1 MSTDGLP
8 HQVALVAAYD
18 LGKAIV
24 GLRVDAVDGVPA
36 EALAYDE
43 EVATT
48 ALHNLAAY
56 LTRKHPDVLAAME
69 ASGLDVADM
78 GRKCLNVARN
88 LKARNIVHVPNA
100 TLTPDASSSAVSGS
114 SAPRGPRVLDEVS
127 SSEVS
132 SSEVSSSE
140 ALRGAPRHSEVSS
153 SEVSSS
159 EVSSSEALRGAPR
172 YSEALRTR
180 WVLDDETLR
189 AIEGGLEDAEILPAI
204 SNEARARLVI
214 RKHLAQRIAAGR
226 TRTRMQLKSRTARL
240 HRLKRVADG
249 RDAEVPQLGRLP
261 SMDDAEPPSPDEMRS
276 PPDEMRSP
284 PDEMRSRAL
293 RYHLCLSHQ
302 WRFGQDVA
310 RAIKL
315 RLPDFVPTIQICVE
329 LDKERS
335 ADALRDSIDV
345 SLTVVVLISD
355 GYFASIG

>member
-100 TLTPDASSSAVSGS
+100 TLTPDASSSAVSGTASDS
-114 SAPRGPRVLDEVS
+114 SAPRGPRVFD
-127 SSEVS
+127 
-132 SSEVSSSE
+132 
-140 ALRGAPRHSEVSS
+140 
-153 SEVSSS
+153 

-276 PPDEMRSP
+276 PPDEMRS
-284 PDEMRSRAL
+284 RAL

-315 RLPDFVPTIQICVE
+315 RLPDFVPNIQICVE

>member
-100 TLTPDASSSAVSGS
+100 TLTPDASSSAVSGATTDS

-140 ALRGAPRHSEVSS
+140 ALRGAPRHSE
-153 SEVSSS
+153 
-159 EVSSSEALRGAPR
+159 ALRI
-172 YSEALRTR
+172 R

-261 SMDDAEPPSPDEMRS
+261 CMDDAEPPSPEEMRS

-315 RLPDFVPTIQICVE
+315 RLPDFVPNIQICVE

>member
-43 EVATT
+43 EVTTT

-100 TLTPDASSSAVSGS
+100 TLTPDASSSAVSGAASDS

-132 SSEVSSSE
+132 SSEV
-140 ALRGAPRHSEVSS
+140 LRGAQ
-153 SEVSSS
+153 
-159 EVSSSEALRGAPR
+159 R
-172 YSEALRTR
+172 YSEALSTR

-226 TRTRMQLKSRTARL
+226 TRTRVQLKSRTARL

-276 PPDEMRSP
+276 PPDEMRS
-284 PDEMRSRAL
+284 RAL

-302 WRFGQDVA
+302 WRFGQDVV

-315 RLPDFVPTIQICVE
+315 RLPDFVPNIQICVE

>member
-114 SAPRGPRVLDEVS
+114 PAPRGPRVLDEVS

-140 ALRGAPRHSEVSS
+140 ALRGAPR
-153 SEVSSS
+153 
-159 EVSSSEALRGAPR
+159 
-172 YSEALRTR
+172 YSDALRTR

-276 PPDEMRSP
+276 PPDEMRS
-284 PDEMRSRAL
+284 RAL

>member
-1 MSTDGLP
+1 M
-8 HQVALVAAYD
+8 AAYD

-43 EVATT
+43 QVTTT

-100 TLTPDASSSAVSGS
+100 TLTPDASSGAVSGATS
-114 SAPRGPRVLDEVS
+114 DSPAPRGPRVLDEVS

-153 SEVSSS
+153 SE
-159 EVSSSEALRGAPR
+159 AL
-172 YSEALRTR
+172 STR

-214 RKHLAQRIAAGR
+214 RKHLAQRIAAQR

-249 RDAEVPQLGRLP
+249 RDAEVPHLGRLT
-261 SMDDAEPPSPDEMRS
+261 SMDDAEPPLPDEMRSPLDEMRS
-276 PPDEMRSP
+276 PPDEMRA
-284 PDEMRSRAL
+284 RAL

-302 WRFGQDVA
+302 WRFGQDVV

-315 RLPDFVPTIQICVE
+315 RLPDFVPNIQICVE

>member
-132 SSEVSSSE
+132 SSEVSSY
-140 ALRGAPRHSEVSS
+140 
-153 SEVSSS
+153 
-159 EVSSSEALRGAPR
+159 EALRGAPR

-276 PPDEMRSP
+276 PPDEMRS
-284 PDEMRSRAL
+284 RAL

-315 RLPDFVPTIQICVE
+315 RLPDFVPNIQICVE

>member
-1 MSTDGLP
+1 M
-8 HQVALVAAYD
+8 
-18 LGKAIV
+18 
-24 GLRVDAVDGVPA
+24 
-36 EALAYDE
+36 
-43 EVATT
+43 
-48 ALHNLAAY
+48 
-56 LTRKHPDVLAAME
+56 
-69 ASGLDVADM
+69 
-78 GRKCLNVARN
+78 
-88 LKARNIVHVPNA
+88 
-100 TLTPDASSSAVSGS
+100 
-114 SAPRGPRVLDEVS
+114 
-127 SSEVS
+127 
-132 SSEVSSSE
+132 
-140 ALRGAPRHSEVSS
+140 
-153 SEVSSS
+153 
-159 EVSSSEALRGAPR
+159 
-172 YSEALRTR
+172 
-180 WVLDDETLR
+180 LDDETLR

-276 PPDEMRSP
+276 PPDEMRS
-284 PDEMRSRAL
+284 RAL

>member
-1 MSTDGLP
+1 M
-8 HQVALVAAYD
+8 AAYD

-43 EVATT
+43 EVTTT

-100 TLTPDASSSAVSGS
+100 TLTPDASSSAVSGAASDS

-132 SSEVSSSE
+132 SSE
-140 ALRGAPRHSEVSS
+140 ALRGAPRHSE
-153 SEVSSS
+153 
-159 EVSSSEALRGAPR
+159 AL
-172 YSEALRTR
+172 STR

-189 AIEGGLEDAEILPAI
+189 AIEGGLEDSEILPAI
-204 SNEARARLVI
+204 SSEARARLVI

-276 PPDEMRSP
+276 PPDEMRS
-284 PDEMRSRAL
+284 RAL

-302 WRFGQDVA
+302 WRFGQDVV

-315 RLPDFVPTIQICVE
+315 RLPDFVPNIQICVE